1 MINWGYRN
9 VKMEFSHHI
18 GYVVVYIWEIITLI
32 LASVKNKAILNQ
44 DFYVTVQDGRL
55 WNSRNIIQKFCN

>member
-1 MINWGYRN
+1 
-9 VKMEFSHHI
+9 MEFSHHI

-55 WNSRNIIQKFCN
+55 WISRNIIQKFCN

>member
-1 MINWGYRN
+1 MINRGYRN
-9 VKMEFSHHI
+9 VKMEFSHHT

-55 WNSRNIIQKFCN
+55 WISRNIIQKFCN